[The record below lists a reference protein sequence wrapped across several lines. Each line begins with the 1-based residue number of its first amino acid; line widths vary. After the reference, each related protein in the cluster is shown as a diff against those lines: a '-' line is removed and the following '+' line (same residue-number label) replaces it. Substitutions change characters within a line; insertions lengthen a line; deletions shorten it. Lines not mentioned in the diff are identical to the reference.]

1 MSDAALKDVFNNSIK
16 EIEDRQRALDA
27 STNDLGREFVNVLF
41 STIKVAAM
49 YEANNNRYIDQA
61 TKLREI
67 LTKIFLIEPD
77 FSLVTK
83 GGHFFL
89 LDVRL
94 KNEHDMSA
102 AKSYFLEHWISFGI
116 SGFSFNKK
124 LDPGEL
130 DKFIY
135 FVCSFKP
142 GVDILDNQQ
151 AFKEGLDQLQI
162 ESIAPVKVS
171 DGDAHDGVNGPD
183 TEIENEKNSTKSGAR
198 KAFFGAVTAVQEALG
213 QARFSGSVNISKT
226 KRVVQQLIDQIIS
239 DENAVV
245 EMTALRN
252 FDDYTYVH
260 SVNVCVLSLVLG
272 YHIGLER
279 KRLSNLGVGALLHD
293 LGKTKLTKEL
303 VNKPG
308 RFDDYDWTLMRKH
321 PIYGVKVLFKTR
333 AVDETTSRAAATIFE
348 HHLSFD
354 SSGYPELLNK
364 RKPSLFARIVAIA
377 DTYNA
382 MTSGRV
388 YHNKRHLPDETIT
401 SMVNRVG
408 KVFDPLLLKTFI
420 NIMGIFPVGT
430 VVALSSNEIG
440 IISKNNPD
448 NLEKPQVKVI
458 ANEEGLYDL
467 SEVKVLDLSMEP
479 GLSVTKIIDDDKYN
493 IDIANY
499 LEIG

>member
-1 MSDAALKDVFNNSIK
+1 MADMPLKEAFNTSTQEIK
-16 EIEDRQRALDA
+16 ERLQASDLATNNLGIEL
-27 STNDLGREFVNVLF
+27 VNVLF
-41 STIKVAAM
+41 STIKIAAM

-61 TKLREI
+61 IKLREI
-67 LTKIFLIEPD
+67 LTKLFHIDPD

-83 GGHFFL
+83 GGHFFV

-94 KNEHDMSA
+94 KNEHDISA
-102 AKSYFLEHWISFGI
+102 AKAYFVDRWASFGI

-124 LDPGEL
+124 LDPDEL

-135 FVCSFKP
+135 FIGGFKP

-151 AFKEGLDQLQI
+151 ALKDGLDQLQI
-162 ESIAPVKVS
+162 ESIAPVRLS
-171 DGDAHDGVNGPD
+171 DSDAGEGADGDTSEAGDV
-183 TEIENEKNSTKSGAR
+183 KNSTHSGAR

-213 QARFSGSVNISKT
+213 QARISNHVNIAKT
-226 KRVVQQLIDQIIS
+226 KRVVQQLIDQIMSNECALI
-239 DENAVV
+239 

-272 YHIGLER
+272 YHIGLDR

-333 AVDETTSRAAATIFE
+333 AIDETTSRAAATIFE

-354 SSGYPELLNK
+354 STGYPELLNK
-364 RKPSLFARIVAIA
+364 RKPALFARIVAIA

-430 VVALSSNEIG
+430 VVALSSKEIG
-440 IISKNNPD
+440 IIAKNNPD

-458 ANEEGLYDL
+458 ADETGLYDL
-467 SEVKVLDLSMEP
+467 SEVKVLDLSKEP
-479 GLSVTKIIDDDKYN
+479 GISVTKIIDDDKYN

>member
-1 MSDAALKDVFNNSIK
+1 MADPVLNEGFNTSIK
-16 EIEDRQRALDA
+16 EIAEKQQAFDSA
-27 STNDLGREFVNVLF
+27 TNNLGCELINVLF
-41 STIKVAAM
+41 ATIKISAM
-49 YEANNNRYIDQA
+49 YEANNKRYVDQA
-61 TKLREI
+61 LKLRDI
-67 LTKIFLIEPD
+67 LTKLFALEPD

-83 GGHFFL
+83 GGHFYV
-89 LDVRL
+89 LDVRI
-94 KNEHDMSA
+94 KNENDLDA
-102 AKSYFLEHWISFGI
+102 AKSYFLERWGAFGA

-124 LDPGEL
+124 LDPNEL

-135 FVCSFKP
+135 FIGSFKP
-142 GVDILDNQQ
+142 GVDILDNIQ
-151 AFKEGLDQLQI
+151 ALRDGLDQLQI
-162 ESIAPVKVS
+162 ENIVPIRLATGERETGESSEADK
-171 DGDAHDGVNGPD
+171 
-183 TEIENEKNSTKSGAR
+183 EKNSTRTGAR
-198 KAFFGAVTAVQEALG
+198 KAFFGAISVVQDALG
-213 QARFSGSVNISKT
+213 QARTSSTVNIAKT
-226 KRVVQQLIDQIIS
+226 KRVVQQLIDQIID
-239 DENAVV
+239 DECSLV

-272 YHIGLER
+272 YHIGLDR

-293 LGKTKLTKEL
+293 LGKTKLSKEL

-308 RFDDYDWTLMRKH
+308 RYDDYDWQLMRKH
-321 PIYGVKVLFKTR
+321 PIYGIKVMFKTR
-333 AVDETTSRAAATIFE
+333 AIDETTSRAAATIFE

-401 SMVNRVG
+401 SMANRVG
-408 KVFDPLLLKTFI
+408 KVFDPVLLKTFI
-420 NIMGIFPVGT
+420 NIMGIYPVGT
-430 VVALSSNEIG
+430 VVALSSKEIG
-440 IISKNNPD
+440 IIAKNNPD

-458 ANEEGLYDL
+458 ANEEGLYDM
-467 SEVKVLDLSMEP
+467 SEVKVMDLSKEV
-479 GLSVTKIIDDDKYN
+479 GVSVTKIIDDDKYN